1 MANGMFS
8 NRIFA
13 SFNTLFSRIVNKPNA
28 SIIGPT
34 KTLTGEFPEDV
45 TFERLYEFY
54 NGWPQIK
61 RSIDVEHQKFI
72 GAGIKIT
79 SNNERFND
87 FVSMWWET
95 VNADK
100 KLSQFFLSTFITGNG
115 LMERQFSEDGK
126 LGNIEHIPM
135 QTIFR
140 IFRDQFGNDLKLV
153 QVIDGIFK
161 EIDPQ
166 YYMRW
171 AINNPDRQAFGKS
184 EIHSLAAPRKVSA
197 RVNPDTGE
205 PQNPTRTMTSL
216 LDAQAELQNAEV
228 EIKKKMAKP
237 RVFASFPGMP
247 SDQLNKLEKE
257 LDDPNSDKYIWAFN
271 KEAKMAEA
279 QIMPASKFDK
289 YGENVDNMISLGSG
303 FPEKIITNPGGFS
316 FASSQTPMDTID
328 QRMATLQVEATEMI
342 KDELLRP
349 LADTWGFDHFD
360 DMDVEVTFMPSIRR
374 LRMEEIL
381 AFPDN
386 VVPPEE
392 KRELLK
398 EQQIALD
405 DEIFNGV
412 MAQQQM
418 ALQQQ
423 NKMEQ
428 DKMSQQ
434 VKIEDARLELDKT
447 KVTNPFSIKPP
458 ETPERSP
465 MEKDRPEPTI
475 RNVKNVP
482 NVREAII
489 KAVSDALEQQGIGP
503 IRPTIK
509 HTGPHQS
516 DFAIP
521 QNRIAPLGPAGVAL
535 PEQTNNLAS
544 DNPRFPPEEQPFA
557 ATSQDEE
564 ETPPIITDPDVK
576 AVIDSEPR
584 QNPADPHHA
593 EIPDNPVDPLDPDVV
608 MKQDVPDLQG
618 HTNISDS
625 KGSGSATLNPTPFTK
640 DDDTEPLVIKKPNQT
655 PDRVKQQ
662 AITQVPPNN
671 EPNPQGHIDPIKQVT
686 TFPEQAQQPTGVGTG
701 ATPNL
706 ANKKLKRATS
716 KKSKENAKRK
726 RVSKKTTK

>member
-1 MANGMFS
+1 VANGAFS

-100 KLSQFFLSTFITGNG
+100 KLSQYFLSVFITGNG

-197 RVNPDTGE
+197 RVDPNTGE
-205 PQNPTRTMTSL
+205 PQNPTRTMLSL

-247 SDQLNKLEKE
+247 ADQLKKLEAE

-328 QRMATLQVEATEMI
+328 QRMATLQVEATELI

-349 LADTWGFDHFD
+349 LAESWGFDHFD

-412 MAQQQM
+412 MATQQM
-418 ALQQQ
+418 QLQQQ
-423 NKMEQ
+423 DKMEQ
-428 DKMSQQ
+428 DKMSQAN
-434 VKIEDARLELDKT
+434 KIEDARLEMDKT
-447 KVTNPFSIKPP
+447 DATNRFAIKTP
-458 ETPERSP
+458 ETPERS
-465 MEKDRPEPTI
+465 ELEQDRPEPTI
-475 RNVKNVP
+475 KNVMNVP
-482 NVREAII
+482 NVRELIVE
-489 KAVSDALEQQGIGP
+489 AVQEALQGQGIGP
-503 IRPTIK
+503 IRDTIK
-509 HTGPHQS
+509 TEP
-516 DFAIP
+516 
-521 QNRIAPLGPAGVAL
+521 NTRLAPLGPVGVAL
-535 PEQTNNLAS
+535 PEQTNTLTMNR
-544 DNPRFPPEEQPFA
+544 D
-557 ATSQDEE
+557 DE
-564 ETPPIITDPDVK
+564 ETPPVITDPDVK
-576 AVIDSEPR
+576 SVIDSEPR
-584 QNPADPHHA
+584 VDPADPHHA
-593 EIPDNPVDPLDPDVV
+593 EIPNNPVDPIDLDEVTMD
-608 MKQDVPDLQG
+608 QNVPDLQG
-618 HTNISDS
+618 HTKISDS
-625 KGSGSATLNPTPFTK
+625 VGSGSATLNPTPFTK
-640 DDDTEPLVIKKPNQT
+640 DNDTEPLNIAKPNQKQN
-655 PDRVKQQ
+655 RVRQQ
-662 AITQVPPNN
+662 AIVTHVPSNN
-671 EPNPQGHIDPIKQVT
+671 EPNPQGHIDPVKQVT

-716 KKSKENAKRK
+716 KKSKENAKK
-726 RVSKKTTK
+726 RVSKRTKK

>member
-34 KTLTGEFPEDV
+34 KTLTGEFPEEV

-79 SNNERFND
+79 SNNEKFND
-87 FVSMWWET
+87 FVTMWWET

-100 KLSQFFLSTFITGNG
+100 KLSQYFLSVFITGNG

-197 RVNPDTGE
+197 KVNPLSGE
-205 PQNPTRTMTSL
+205 PQNPTRTMVSL

-328 QRMATLQVEATEMI
+328 QRMATLQVEATELI

-412 MAQQQM
+412 MAQQQI

-428 DKMSQQ
+428 DKMSQAN
-434 VKIEDARLELDKT
+434 KIEDARLELDKT
-447 KVTNPFSIKPP
+447 KDATNRFAIKPP

-475 RNVKNVP
+475 KNTRNVP
-482 NVREAII
+482 NVREA
-489 KAVSDALEQQGIGP
+489 LEQAGQGIGP
-503 IRPTIK
+503 IREPIK
-509 HTGPHQS
+509 TEP
-516 DFAIP
+516 
-521 QNRIAPLGPAGVAL
+521 NTRLAPLGPVGVAL
-535 PEQTNNLAS
+535 PEQTQNLVS
-544 DNPRFPPEEQPFA
+544 DG
-557 ATSQDEE
+557 DE

-576 AVIDSEPR
+576 AVIDSDVR
-584 QNPADPHHA
+584 HDPADPHNA
-593 EIPDNPVDPLDPDVV
+593 EIPDNPVDPLDPDIV

-640 DDDTEPLVIKKPNQT
+640 DGDTEPLNIEKPNQKQ
-655 PDRVKQQ
+655 DRVKQQ
-662 AITQVPPNN
+662 AIITNVPPNN
-671 EPNPQGHIDPIKQVT
+671 EPNPQGHIDPVKQVT
-686 TFPEQAQQPTGVGTG
+686 TFPEQAQQPSGVGTG
-701 ATPNL
+701 VTPNL
-706 ANKKLKRATS
+706 VKKKQKRATNV
-716 KKSKENAKRK
+716 KSKENVKRK
-726 RVSKKTTK
+726 RVSKRTKK

>member
-1 MANGMFS
+1 MANTGSFS

-45 TFERLYEFY
+45 TFERLYD
-54 NGWPQIK
+54 GWPQIK

-87 FVSMWWET
+87 FVKMWWET

-100 KLSQFFLSTFITGNG
+100 KLSQFFLSVFITGNG

-237 RVFASFPGMP
+237 RIFASFPGMP
-247 SDQLNKLEKE
+247 SDQLKKLENE
-257 LDDPNSDKYIWAFN
+257 LDDENSNKYIWAFN

-418 ALQQQ
+418 QMQQQ
-423 NKMEQ
+423 FKMDQ

-434 VKIEDARLELDKT
+434 TKIEDARLELDKT
-447 KVTNPFSIKPP
+447 KNDVDATNRFAIKPP
-458 ETPERSP
+458 QTPEKSP

-475 RNVKNVP
+475 KNVRNVP

-503 IRPTIK
+503 IRDTIK
-509 HTGPHQS
+509 TEP
-516 DFAIP
+516 
-521 QNRIAPLGPAGVAL
+521 NTRLAPLGPVGVAL
-535 PEQTNNLAS
+535 PEQTNTLTMNI
-544 DNPRFPPEEQPFA
+544 D
-557 ATSQDEE
+557 DED
-564 ETPPIITDPDVK
+564 TPPIITDPDVK
-576 AVIDSEPR
+576 SVIDSEPR
-584 QNPADPHHA
+584 VDPADPHHA

-608 MKQDVPDLQG
+608 MKQDVPNLQG

-640 DDDTEPLVIKKPNQT
+640 DGDTEPLVIKKPNQT
-655 PDRVKQQ
+655 PDRVKHQ

-671 EPNPQGHIDPIKQVT
+671 EPNPQGHIDPVKQVT

-701 ATPNL
+701 VTPNL
-706 ANKKLKRATS
+706 VKKKQKRVTNV
-716 KKSKENAKRK
+716 KSQENVKRK
-726 RVSKKTTK
+726 RVSKKTKK